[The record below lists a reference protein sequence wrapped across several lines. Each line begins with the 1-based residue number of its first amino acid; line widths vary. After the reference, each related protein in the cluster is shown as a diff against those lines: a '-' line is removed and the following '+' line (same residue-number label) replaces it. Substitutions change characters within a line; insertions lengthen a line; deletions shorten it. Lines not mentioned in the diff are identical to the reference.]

1 MVTPAG
7 NNPKILLLCQLFYP
21 ELVSTGQTLTE
32 LAEELVELGVD
43 VEVLCGPPTV
53 LGRKK
58 KVPRF
63 IEHKGIRIRRV
74 WGTRLPKLSLFGK
87 LINQL
92 TFAFSIF
99 LHLLFHR
106 PDRPILV
113 VTNPPFLGVI
123 CAILKKLRIC
133 RAYIFLI
140 FDVYPDMAVELG
152 ILRRNG
158 FIHRIWNRLNRF
170 QYRNADKVIVLGDR
184 MREIVCAE
192 DKLGPVRNGRLHTIH
207 VWSDDRAILPKPR
220 SASKLAS
227 KWRLADKFVV
237 QYSGNMARY
246 HDMETVADTILL
258 LRDNPYIHFQ
268 FVGEGSKKQ
277 FLRDFA
283 SKHNL
288 TNCSFETY
296 VPRDRLGDSLAAA
309 SVGLVTLANGQTGLA
324 VPSKMFGIMAAA
336 RPVLAVMPPDCEAA
350 QMINTFGF
358 GIVVANADAEG
369 LAQAITTLTHDTET
383 YKQMSQRAD
392 RTLREN
398 YSLHLAAQKYRDVI
412 ASVQ

>member
-1 MVTPAG
+1 MIAPTG
-7 NNPKILLLCQLFYP
+7 DKPKILLLCQLFYP

-32 LAEELVELGVD
+32 LAEELVALGVD

-53 LGRKK
+53 LGKK
-58 KVPRF
+58 EKVPRTM
-63 IEHKGIRIRRV
+63 EHKGIRIRRV
-74 WGTRLPKLSLFGK
+74 WGARLPKLSLFGK

-92 TFAFSIF
+92 TFACSILF
-99 LHLLFHR
+99 HLLLHR
-106 PDRPILV
+106 PDRPVLV
-113 VTNPPFLGVI
+113 VTNPPFLAVI

-152 ILRRNG
+152 VLRRNG
-158 FIHRIWNRLNRF
+158 LIHRTWNRLNRF
-170 QYRNADKVIVLGDR
+170 QYRNADKVVVLGER

-192 DKLGPVRNGRLHTIH
+192 DKLGPVRNGRLYTIH

-220 SASKLAS
+220 CESKLAA
-227 KWRLADKFVV
+227 KWRLADKFLV

-246 HDMETVADTILL
+246 HDMETVADAM
-258 LRDNPYIHFQ
+258 LRLSDNPYIHFQ
-268 FVGEGSKKQ
+268 FVGEGSKKK
-277 FLRDFA
+277 FLQDFT

-288 TNCSFETY
+288 TNCSFESY
-296 VPRDRLGDSLAAA
+296 VPRDQLGDSLAAA

-324 VPSKMFGIMAAA
+324 VPSKMFGIMAAGK
-336 RPVLAVMPPDCEAA
+336 PVLAVMPPDCEAA

-358 GIVVANADAEG
+358 GIVVNNEDAEA
-369 LAQAITTLTHDTET
+369 LAQAVTTLSRNTET
-383 YKQMSQRAD
+383 YKQMSQKANS
-392 RTLREN
+392 TLREN
-398 YSLHLAAQKYRDVI
+398 YSLHLAAEKYRDVI